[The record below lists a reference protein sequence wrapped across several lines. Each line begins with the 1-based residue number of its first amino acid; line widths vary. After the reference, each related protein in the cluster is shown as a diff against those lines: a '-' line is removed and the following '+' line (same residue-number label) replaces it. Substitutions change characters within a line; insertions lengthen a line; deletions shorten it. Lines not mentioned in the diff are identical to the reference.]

1 MFLLLLDFNA
11 LESLEESC
19 SQSINSLAVGWLWWR
34 AEQTSM
40 RIHTYATEM
49 YILADRSPQ
58 EHRDTMG
65 LEMRAEYQE
74 HPLHTPGLDV
84 GALAGPGNSET

>member
-1 MFLLLLDFNA
+1 
-11 LESLEESC
+11 
-19 SQSINSLAVGWLWWR
+19 
-34 AEQTSM
+34 M

-58 EHRDTMG
+58 EHREAMG

>member
-1 MFLLLLDFNA
+1 M
-11 LESLEESC
+11 
-19 SQSINSLAVGWLWWR
+19 R
-34 AEQTSM
+34 

-49 YILADRSPQ
+49 YILADRSRQ
-58 EHRDTMG
+58 EHGEAMG

-74 HPLHTPGLDV
+74 HPRHTPGLDV